1 MGRVVEC
8 KNTHVVG
15 NIVGGCRGVQKSHVV
30 GTIVGRIVGPHV
42 IDTSMSWKHVV
53 GNIVGGCRG

>member
-30 GTIVGRIVGPHV
+30 GTIVGPHV

-53 GNIVGGCRG
+53 GNIVGVCRG